1 MNAFAAADA
10 ALFRD
15 PNLSTLVQWQAGGE
29 GPTTPIRAIL
39 TDPDRVEGFD
49 GTQILTDSMIAT
61 IRTAELLVPQ
71 GGDYVQIG
79 EDWSVVD
86 GEPQRDAHHL
96 TWRVTLVPEDRA

>member
-29 GPTTPIRAIL
+29 GPTTAIRVIL

-49 GTQILTDSMIAT
+49 GTQILTDSLIAT
-61 IRTAELLVPQ
+61 LRTADLLAPQ
-71 GGDYVQIG
+71 GGDRVLVRG
-79 EDWSVVD
+79 EWHVVD
-86 GEPQRDAHHL
+86 GESLRDTQRL
-96 TWRVTLVPEDRA
+96 TWRVTLVPEGRA

>member
-29 GPTTPIRAIL
+29 RPTTPIRAIL
-39 TDPDRVEGFD
+39 TQPDLVAGFD
-49 GTQILTDSMIAT
+49 GTQVLTDSMIAT
-61 IRTAELLVPQ
+61 VRLADLLVPQ
-71 GGDYVQIG
+71 GGDRVMIDG
-79 EDWSVVD
+79 DWYVVD
-86 GEPQRDAHHL
+86 GESQRDAHRL